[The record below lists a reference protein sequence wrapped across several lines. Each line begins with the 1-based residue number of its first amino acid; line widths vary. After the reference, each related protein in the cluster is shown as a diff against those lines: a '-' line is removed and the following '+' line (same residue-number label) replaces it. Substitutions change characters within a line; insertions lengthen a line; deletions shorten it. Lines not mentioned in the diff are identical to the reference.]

1 LGETPAAI
9 LPTSGPRDLWAPDPA
24 FLHQEDTADMP
35 SLLQGG
41 LTQTDHTFAIGNQTN
56 RTYLQFQYSF
66 SFKVMVDPLGGPAPQ
81 ATVGCPMDF
90 GRFPFDSHSC
100 PFLLHS
106 LRGQAG
112 LRWPRSV

>member
-1 LGETPAAI
+1 
-9 LPTSGPRDLWAPDPA
+9 
-24 FLHQEDTADMP
+24 MP
-35 SLLQGG
+35 SLLQGS

-56 RTYLQFQYSF
+56 QTHLQFQYSF
-66 SFKVMVDPLGGPAPQ
+66 SFKVMLDPPGSLAPQ
-81 ATVGCPMDF
+81 ATVGCPMEF

-112 LRWPRSV
+112 LRWPHSV